1 MTSDTFNDETRS
13 RERKISGRRER
24 LRRKRHALSH
34 IFASLGNPRSGLK
47 KRRSDENWWRRVNQ
61 RKDDDCP
68 IAVYRGIG
76 MASEPGG
83 RRSTFRRIEDDR
95 VRARSSGLGRLGL
108 GLVTLCLVK
117 AVDQRLN
124 DELDRKLV
132 DVLHVLRISVLQCTL
147 HRIQK
152 RFLDFLEVERLVI
165 TVIRNYKIKGFKTF
179 QEKKS
184 NITILLYLGQKYNS
198 TNC

>member
-1 MTSDTFNDETRS
+1 MTRPARGKERSQAGENVYDVNATRS
-13 RERKISGRRER
+13 RIYSRLSGIREADWRNEGATRIDGVAWTNARTTIVPSPFTEESAWRANRR
-24 LRRKRHALSH
+24 
-34 IFASLGNPRSGLK
+34 GG
-47 KRRSDENWWRRVNQ
+47 
-61 RKDDDCP
+61 
-68 IAVYRGIG
+68 
-76 MASEPGG
+76 GG

-165 TVIRNYKIKGFKTF
+165 TVIRNYKIKGFKIF
-179 QEKKS
+179 QEKRV
-184 NITILLYLGQKYNS
+184 ILLFCYI
-198 TNC
+198 